1 MALITNAFTTHSDGA
16 KGIREDLSDVIY
28 NISPEETPFVTM
40 AGKRSVSN
48 VLFEHQTEAL

>member
-1 MALITNAFTTHSDGA
+1 MTLVTNAFTTHADGA

-28 NISPEETPFVTM
+28 NISPEETPFVSM